1 MQIPTTLETVKESE
15 ESDMLL
21 DLKKLDTYSS
31 LTSEDFV
38 TPEPRNGNQK
48 KLDQVDRNLLMN
60 EVGGF
65 GRI

>member
-21 DLKKLDTYSS
+21 DLKRLDTYSS

-38 TPEPRNGNQK
+38 TPEQRNGNQK
-48 KLDQVDRNLLMN
+48 KLDQVDRNLLLN

>member
-1 MQIPTTLETVKESE
+1 MQIPTTLETVRESE

-21 DLKKLDTYSS
+21 DLRKLDTYSS

-38 TPEPRNGNQK
+38 TPKQRNANEK
-48 KLDQVDRNLLMN
+48 RLDEVDRNWMLN